1 MSRYECKTCEVPIGT
16 SLAAAMTTESKRT
29 YFVSLEFSKECSVFI
44 NGKEFASGV
53 LINATTNTY
62 NNTLF
67 EVIDNTF
74 IDESTHPKLLKF
86 LKGKQEYNWTVEGDD
101 EITVKYTYILDTKSS
116 KKKRKPKPKP
126 QNKDETPEQ
135 KAERDAN
142 ISKWEYKQT
151 ELANKIWDQV
161 QGSFENEEFI
171 KLDEHTQLKYY
182 QNKFSNFN
190 RQHPLCIR
198 YMVEMRKFRTKAFTR
213 YIKKVSSSKAGDP
226 KEFLERQA
234 DYVVLL
240 WKEVNTHYSAKQ
252 AKKVWEDAYH
262 LVERESDVFKEMQDT
277 AENIAEKIDSKYNNE
292 LKQELK
298 TQIESIPQEKL
309 LQNDYRLRTN
319 TELHLI
325 DKINKINKINNNE
338 DTSYSSDEDTIDFGP
353 PTKNW
358 KFFAE

>member
-1 MSRYECKTCEVPIGT
+1 MSRYELKTHEVPIET
-16 SLAAAMTTESKRT
+16 SLTAAISLENKRT
-29 YFVSLEFSKECSVFI
+29 YFVNLEFSKTCSVFV
-44 NGKEFASGV
+44 NGDEFANGT
-53 LINATTNTY
+53 LIDATTNTY
-62 NNTLF
+62 NSTLF

-74 IDESTHPKLLKF
+74 INESTYPKILKF
-86 LKGKQEYNWTVEGDD
+86 LKGKKDYDWTVRGDD
-101 EITVKYTYILDTKSS
+101 LDGMTVKYTYILDTKSS
-116 KKKRKPKPKP
+116 KKKRKTKTKTNDPSG
-126 QNKDETPEQ
+126 ETPEQ
-135 KAERDAN
+135 KAERELA
-142 ISKWEYKQT
+142 ISKWECKQI
-151 ELANKIWDQV
+151 ELANRIWDQV
-161 QGSFENEEFI
+161 QSSFKNDEFT
-171 KLDEHTQLKYY
+171 KLDEHAQLKYY

-213 YIKKVSSSKAGDP
+213 YIKKVSTSKAGDP
-226 KEFLERQA
+226 KEYLERQA

-298 TQIESIPQEKL
+298 TQIESISQEKL
-309 LQNDYRLRTN
+309 LKNEYRLQTN

-325 DKINKINKINNNE
+325 DKINKINNNV
-338 DTSYSSDEDTIDFGP
+338 DSSDEESVDFGP

-358 KFFAE
+358 KFFD